1 MILLT
6 GAAGKTG
13 RTVLKALAERDQK
26 VIVLVRNNKQAG
38 DLLALGAVDVIVG
51 DMEDARVYEK
61 ALRGVKSL
69 YHICPNMHPREL
81 SIGGTIIQAA
91 INHKLDH
98 FVYHSVLHPQTEKM
112 PHHWNKMRVE
122 EMIFESGLEFTIL
135 QPAPYM
141 QNILAGSEAIS
152 KELIYRVPYPVTTRL
167 SMVDLQDLARAAA
180 TVLIEPDHKGATYE
194 IVGTGGLSQVA
205 VAEQLSLALGHNITA
220 VEQPLN
226 EWRGTAE
233 SSGMAVHQVEA
244 LIKMF
249 NYYARYGLE
258 GNSNVLSWLINGK
271 PNSFYNFAKRDLAEE
286 I

>member
-13 RTVLKALAERDQK
+13 RAVLKVLVERDQK
-26 VIVLVRNNKQAG
+26 VCVLVRNNKQAEE
-38 DLLALGAVDVIVG
+38 LLAAGAADAMVG
-51 DMEDARVYEK
+51 DMEDAGVYEK

-69 YHICPNMHPREL
+69 YHICPNMHPEEL
-81 SIGGTIIQAA
+81 KIGSNVIKAA
-91 INHKLDH
+91 TRNKLDH

-122 EMIFESGLEFTIL
+122 EMLFESGLEFTIL

-141 QNILAGSEAIS
+141 QNILASREAIYNES
-152 KELIYRVPYPVTTRL
+152 VFRVPYPVTTRL
-167 SMVDLQDLARAAA
+167 SLVDLEDLARVAAI
-180 TVLIEPDHKGATYE
+180 VLLEPGHKGATYE

-205 VAEQLSLALGHNITA
+205 VAEQLSDVLGWDIA
-220 VEQPLN
+220 AEEQPLD
-226 EWRGTAE
+226 EWQSAAE
-233 SSGMAVHQVEA
+233 KLGMNLYQVET

-249 NYYARYGLE
+249 TYYSLYGLV
-258 GNSNVLSWLINGK
+258 GNSNVLSWLLNVK
-271 PNSFYNFAKRDLAEE
+271 PGSLCNFAKRDLAEE